1 MHVYFTAQPSSL
13 LEETLKKT
21 AVKMTTN
28 VIIIFS
34 STLRYTAWYR
44 IGLPHTKCRQ
54 KYEHFFHVCSPSAPP
69 PPAYLEVNTSVYLLN
84 IQASLTQCEYI
95 LRAVIW

>member
-1 MHVYFTAQPSSL
+1 MDTMSFRHSVSFMRRIGWLLDACLFYCTAIELIGSDSQ
-13 LEETLKKT
+13 KT

-44 IGLPHTKCRQ
+44 IGLPHTK
-54 KYEHFFHVCSPSAPP
+54 
-69 PPAYLEVNTSVYLLN
+69 
-84 IQASLTQCEYI
+84 
-95 LRAVIW
+95 